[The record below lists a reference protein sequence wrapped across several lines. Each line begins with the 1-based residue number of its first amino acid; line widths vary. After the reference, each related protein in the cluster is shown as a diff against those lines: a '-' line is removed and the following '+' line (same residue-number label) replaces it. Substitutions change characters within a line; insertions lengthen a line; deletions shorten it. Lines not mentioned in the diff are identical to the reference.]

1 MNMKKIIF
9 LICFLFFFA
18 KPIFSQILYLKME
31 NAHPKQGSTGWFY
44 ESESNQK
51 MIKGYTYIN
60 YSYKGLL
67 LGFFCKDK
75 SLYCQTVP
83 ASSIGNYPVKTL
95 EELEAYLSNFTEQQK
110 VDYFDNLQKIYIVE
124 VFPNSDIIE
133 VVEVELSIYEL

>member
-1 MNMKKIIF
+1 MDRTKSRERSSPQWEINPNTQKYDKGYLFGSALYKKF
-9 LICFLFFFA
+9 EL
-18 KPIFSQILYLKME
+18 
-31 NAHPKQGSTGWFY
+31 WFY
-44 ESESNQK
+44 
-51 MIKGYTYIN
+51 
-60 YSYKGLL
+60 
-67 LGFFCKDK
+67 CKDK